1 MKVFIRS
8 NIDDYDQVRSISEV
22 IDSADEEE
30 LPPPPQ
36 EQANTSY
43 GSVSPGRGKCLF
55 YGIFFF
61 KSRRLVWLNQTILTT
76 SVDLW

>member
-43 GSVSPGRGKCLF
+43 VVVQTNKHFFSCSPAH
-55 YGIFFF
+55 IF
-61 KSRRLVWLNQTILTT
+61 LGQ
-76 SVDLW
+76 